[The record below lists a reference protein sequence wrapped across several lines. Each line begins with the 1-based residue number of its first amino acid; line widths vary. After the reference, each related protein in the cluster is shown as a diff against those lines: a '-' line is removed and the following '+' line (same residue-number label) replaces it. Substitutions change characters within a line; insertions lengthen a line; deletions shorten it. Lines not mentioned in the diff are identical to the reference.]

1 VSAASSAFSLGFGER
16 YEHALGRSFVLAAV
30 VHLALGA
37 VMFLGV
43 RWQIHQAETVVV
55 ELVEALPPPPLE
67 TPKPPPKVEPRPPEV
82 KPEPRIV
89 KPDIA
94 LREKPKP
101 KPKPEAKPKPK
112 PDVNFEKRLREQV
125 AIEQKA
131 LDEQRRERELRE
143 LLARQQAEAAR
154 QQAAARDRALAA
166 WTDKIRAKIRSNIP
180 TSVLEEVSGNPEAV
194 FDVVQLS
201 TGDVISVR
209 MRKSSGH
216 NRYDEA
222 VERAI
227 LKSSPLPR
235 PDQPNLFDRQLEL
248 RFRPLDK

>member
-1 VSAASSAFSLGFGER
+1 MSAASSAFSLGFGER
-16 YEHALGRSFVLAAV
+16 HEYAIGRSFVLAAM
-30 VHLALGA
+30 VHIALAA

-55 ELVEALPPPPLE
+55 ELVEAPPPPPVE
-67 TPKPPPKVEPRPPEV
+67 VPKPPPKLEPPPEV
-82 KPEPRIV
+82 KPEPRIE

-101 KPKPEAKPKPK
+101 KPKPEVKPKPK

-154 QQAAARDRALAA
+154 QQAAARTKALNEYIAR
-166 WTDKIRAKIRSNIP
+166 IQAKVKSSWILPPDIQ
-180 TSVLEEVSGNPEAV
+180 GNPEAI
-194 FDVVQLS
+194 FDVVQLP
-201 TGDVISVR
+201 TGEVLSARVA
-209 MRKSSGH
+209 KPSG
-216 NRYDEA
+216 NAAYDAA

-227 LKSSPLPR
+227 LKSSPLPLPASR
-235 PDQPNLFDRQLEL
+235 ELFSRDLKL
-248 RFRPLDK
+248 TFRPQDK

>member
-1 VSAASSAFSLGFGER
+1 MSAASSVFSLGFGER
-16 YEHALGRSFVLAAV
+16 HEHALGRSFVLAAA
-30 VHLALGA
+30 VHLALAA
-37 VMFLGV
+37 VIFLGV
-43 RWQIHQAETVVV
+43 RWQIHAPETVTVD
-55 ELVEALPPPPLE
+55 LVEAPPPPPVE
-67 TPKPPPKVEPRPPEV
+67 APKPPPKLEPPAPEV
-82 KPEPRIV
+82 KPEPKV
-89 KPDIA
+89 EKPDIA
-94 LREKPKP
+94 IREKPKP
-101 KPKPEAKPKPK
+101 KPKPK
-112 PDVNFEKRLREQV
+112 PDVDFQKRLREQV

-131 LDEQRRERELRE
+131 LDKQRGERELRE
-143 LLARQQAEAAR
+143 LLARKQAEADR
-154 QQAAARDRALAA
+154 QQAAARARALAA

-194 FDVVQLS
+194 FDVVQLP

-209 MRKSSGH
+209 MRKSSGN